1 MLTELSKNG
10 QGSESADL
18 SEEELAAK
26 LHPDR
31 MPRHLAVIMDGN
43 GRWATRRGLP
53 RPAGHRAGIE
63 SFRQLTLACAELNI
77 EVLTVYAFSTENW
90 DRPAEEVSFLFDL
103 LEETLDRYLD
113 ELHENGVKV
122 RAIGRRAGLPPKLA
136 KRIASAE
143 EITSK
148 NDRLTLNVG
157 LNYGGRAEIVDAAK
171 RAIELALEGKLRTE
185 DVTEPLFGS
194 LMYTGDL
201 PDPDLLIRTGGEHR
215 VSNFLLWQLAYA
227 ELWVTPV
234 YWPDFRRIHLLQAL
248 VDFQKRDRRFGR
260 V

>member
-1 MLTELSKNG
+1 MNE
-10 QGSESADL
+10 A
-18 SEEELAAK
+18 ELAAK
-26 LHPDR
+26 LLPDR

-43 GRWATRRGLP
+43 GRWAMRRGLP

-63 SFRQLTLACAELNI
+63 SFRELTRACAELNI
-77 EVLTVYAFSTENW
+77 EVLTVFAFSTENW
-90 DRPAEEVSFLFDL
+90 DRPAEEVSFLFEL
-103 LEETLDRYLD
+103 LEETIDRYLD
-113 ELHENGVKV
+113 ELNENGVRM
-122 RAIGRRAGLPPKLA
+122 RAIGRRAGLPPRLA
-136 KRIASAE
+136 ERIANAE

-148 NDRLTLNVG
+148 NTRLTLNVG

-171 RAIELALEGKLRTE
+171 RAIELALEGRLRVE
-185 DVTEPLFGS
+185 DVTEQFFAG

-234 YWPDFRRIHLLQAL
+234 YWPDFRRVHLLQAL
-248 VDFQKRDRRFGR
+248 VDFQQRDRRFGR